1 MIGVGVPPPPF
12 IEINGLMG
20 SRRRRWGVTIRSAF
34 AVSEQ
39 TIRKMLSRE
48 QVLVP
53 FSLATLKR
61 EIKAGR
67 FPQSHEIAVRRV
79 AWFEDEVVAWQSERT
94 QAA

>member
-1 MIGVGVPPPPF
+1 
-12 IEINGLMG
+12 
-20 SRRRRWGVTIRSAF
+20 
-34 AVSEQ
+34 
-39 TIRKMLSRE
+39 MLSRE

>member
-1 MIGVGVPPPPF
+1 
-12 IEINGLMG
+12 
-20 SRRRRWGVTIRSAF
+20 
-34 AVSEQ
+34 VSEQ